1 MSPVSLRLTQANIP
15 HCSHIGPLLGP
26 DPASWGLSH
35 ARSGTV
41 VPRKN
46 SGIPSEDSDG
56 LLYAEGVLDADPSGP
71 WSLTKAASSGKSG
84 KASLTTQSRHTVK
97 QFQER

>member
-35 ARSGTV
+35 AKSGIV

-46 SGIPSEDSDG
+46 SGIYPENSDG
-56 LLYAEGVLDADPSGP
+56 LLHIEGVVGADPSGP
-71 WSLTKAASSGKSG
+71 WSFSKAASSGTSG
-84 KASLTTQSRHTVK
+84 KTSLKTQSRHTVK
-97 QFQER
+97 QFQDR